1 MMHGGPSEALAIGV
15 PWACSQVV
23 ARLAAMA
30 RWPSD
35 FNVLEVAAGDSRESH
50 SVSVDGDHR
59 VVVGLM
65 G

>member
-1 MMHGGPSEALAIGV
+1 MHGRSSESLAIGV

-23 ARLAAMA
+23 ARLAAVV

-35 FNVLEVAAGDSRESH
+35 FNVLEVAAGDSREWH
-50 SVSVDGDHR
+50 SVSVDGDHG

-65 G
+65 R